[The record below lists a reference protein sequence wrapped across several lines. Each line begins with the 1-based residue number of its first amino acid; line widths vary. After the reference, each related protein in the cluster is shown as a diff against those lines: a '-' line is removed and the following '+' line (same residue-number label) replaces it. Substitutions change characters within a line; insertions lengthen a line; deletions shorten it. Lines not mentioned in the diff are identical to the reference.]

1 MNDSSSCDRYNNKS
15 SATKSQ
21 RHKRTLILNHYQKE
35 KKRCRYGETF
45 EKCSILFKFKEGDPR
60 SHGIYGTKLE
70 LYYDLSVFVAKPSY
84 NTVNSNNGKIQ
95 QRIYTVSEL
104 TFSIKSLLEEKF
116 PFVWI
121 SGEISNFRKPVS
133 GHFYFTLKDENAR
146 INAVMF
152 RGQNRNLKFNVKD
165 GLSVVGLGRI
175 SVYEPR
181 GNYQI
186 IFEHLEPIGIGALQI
201 SFEQLKAKLSKEG
214 LFDEKH
220 KKPLPFLPKKIS
232 IITSPTGSV
241 VHDILKI
248 IYARFPNL
256 HVEIIPVKVQGDGA
270 EREIASAFEL
280 LNLRADTRDS
290 ADVAILARGG
300 GSIEDLAAF
309 NSETVARA
317 VFASKIPVISAVG
330 HETDFTI
337 SDFVADLRAPTPSAA
352 AELAVKKK
360 DDLVHRCIEITRLL
374 TSCFFNKIERFR
386 TQINETSK
394 RLIDPKK
401 KIQDLRLR
409 IDDLTSRLI
418 RLFENSL
425 RLRRERLVWRVNSLQ
440 ANNPLIQIKKI
451 NEKLQQNNDNL
462 LIYIKIYL
470 DDKYSILR
478 ELAARLNAL
487 SPLSILARGY
497 SITRTIPDAVVVMDA
512 KETTKGQDLEVI
524 VAKGSLI
531 CRVERILDN
540 G

>member
-1 MNDSSSCDRYNNKS
+1 MY
-15 SATKSQ
+15 
-21 RHKRTLILNHYQKE
+21 I
-35 KKRCRYGETF
+35 
-45 EKCSILFKFKEGDPR
+45 
-60 SHGIYGTKLE
+60 
-70 LYYDLSVFVAKPSY
+70 
-84 NTVNSNNGKIQ
+84 VNSNNGKIQ

-104 TFSIKSLLEEKF
+104 TFSIKSLLEERF

-121 SGEISNFRKPVS
+121 SGEISNFRMPVS
-133 GHFYFTLKDENAR
+133 KHFYFTLKDENAQ
-146 INAVMF
+146 ISAVMF
-152 RGQNRNLKFNVKD
+152 HGQNRNLKFNAKD

-175 SVYEPR
+175 SVYESR

-201 SFEQLKAKLSKEG
+201 SFEQLKAKLSEQG

-220 KKPLPFLPKKIS
+220 KRPLPFLPKKIS

-241 VHDILKI
+241 IHDILKT
-248 IYARFPNL
+248 IYRRFPNL
-256 HVEIIPVKVQGDGA
+256 HIEIIPVKVQGDGA

-280 LNLRADTRDS
+280 LNLRADTKDS
-290 ADVAILARGG
+290 ADLAILARGG
-300 GSIEDLAAF
+300 GSIEYLAAF

-352 AELAVKKK
+352 AELAVNKK
-360 DDLVHRCIEITRLL
+360 DDLVRRHIETTRLL

-386 TQINETSK
+386 IRINEISK

-418 RLFENSL
+418 RLFENNL
-425 RLRRERLVWRVNSLQ
+425 RLKRERLVWRVNSLRV
-440 ANNPLIQIKKI
+440 NSPLVQIKKV
-451 NEKLQQNNDNL
+451 NDKLQQNNDNL
-462 LIYIKIYL
+462 LTYIRIYL
-470 DDKYSILR
+470 DSKYSIFR
-478 ELAARLNAL
+478 ELTAKLNVL
-487 SPLSILARGY
+487 SPRSIMARGY
-497 SITRTIPDAVVVMDA
+497 SITRTIPDSVVVIDV
-512 KETTKGQDLEVI
+512 KQVSKRQELEVM

-531 CRVERILDN
+531 CRIERIFNN